1 MTPLDLSTVRSILV
15 VRTDHIGDLVLS
27 TPWLSSLRKAAPHA
41 HITARVAPYLRS
53 VLKPGHLVDEVTSD
67 QLPLTDVAVSLAPRS
82 SSLKLVYRSGA
93 AVRVG
98 YIYSGRPLVSLAS
111 KLWLT
116 HCETVQVDPGG
127 KVKHEVEQL
136 RVLANQMGFDYLPGD
151 LDLGL
156 EPLEKEDFVALHL
169 GNRWFT
175 GGWTPGHLVELA
187 RSLGPRVVLT
197 AGPSEREE
205 AEEVARQAPD
215 LELLDGLSFEE
226 WLATLGRARLVVSCD
241 TGAVHLA
248 AAQKTP
254 VVVAYEP
261 ATFNHCSQQWKPWGV
276 EHRQLTKD
284 SPSETIPRL
293 VAAATELLR

>member
-1 MTPLDLSTVRSILV
+1 MSPLDLSTVSTILV

-27 TPWLSSLRKAAPHA
+27 TPWLKSLRKAAPHA
-41 HITARVAPYLRS
+41 HITARVAPYLES

-82 SSLKLVYRSGA
+82 ASLKLVYRSGA

-98 YIYSGRPLVSLAS
+98 YIYSGRPLVALAS

-116 HCETVQVDPGG
+116 HCQTVHVDPNG
-127 KVKHEVEQL
+127 KVPHEVEQL
-136 RVLANQMGFDYLPGD
+136 RGLANQMGFDYIPGD

-156 EPLEKEDFVALHL
+156 EPQERGDFVALHL

-175 GGWTPGHLVELA
+175 GGWTPADMVELA
-187 RSLGPRVVLT
+187 RAVSGRVVVT
-197 AGPSEREE
+197 AGPAERGQ
-205 AEEVARQAPD
+205 AQEVSRLAPD
-215 LELLDGLSFEE
+215 LDLRDGMGFDE
-226 WLATLGRARLVVSCD
+226 WVAVLGRARAVLSCD

-261 ATFNHCSQQWKPWGV
+261 ATFNLCSQQWKPWGV
-276 EHRQLTKD
+276 EHRQLKKEE
-284 SPSETIPRL
+284 PRATIPL
-293 VAAATELLR
+293 LAAAVKELL